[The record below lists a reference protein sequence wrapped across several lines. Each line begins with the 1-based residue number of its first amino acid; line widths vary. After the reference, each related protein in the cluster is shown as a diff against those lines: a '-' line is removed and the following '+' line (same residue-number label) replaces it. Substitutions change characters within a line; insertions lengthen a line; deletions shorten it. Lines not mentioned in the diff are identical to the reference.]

1 MKQPKPTNEQW
12 ATLYEEA
19 AAFKQAA
26 PWKGMY
32 DRDLF
37 GVQDPETGE
46 VGYCC
51 VLGRLGQVLG
61 LNVYLGAR
69 GLGGYLG
76 MQVAEFPEA
85 DPDIAYKQDTLVVHF
100 DDRSFMEPEDLKRV
114 KALGYS
120 FKGKKAWPWIRRF
133 EPGFYLRQINET
145 EVVFLTRALQQTVEM
160 AQRLKED
167 PGMLKKSGNKICLV
181 RVPSIQEDW
190 MTWEDVWQ
198 DLPVLKPPAIQV
210 PPVDELRLKR
220 LEKEVRRSGGIW
232 EGDYFFSPAVIQEGG
247 RPYHPQTVLWI
258 QQESGQIL
266 AGEFFPHQGFEKAFQ
281 DHFMA
286 LIEKLE
292 AIPQEI
298 RVRKIEVLQLLQ
310 PVTDYLKISVALNE
324 DLPGL
329 EEARQ
334 AMAEFLRRK

>member
-1 MKQPKPTNEQW
+1 MKNSNPTHEQW
-12 ATLYEEA
+12 TALYEAA
-19 AAFKQAA
+19 AAFKQTA
-26 PWKGMY
+26 PWQWMY
-32 DRDLF
+32 DGDLF

-51 VLGRLGQVLG
+51 VLGALGELLG

-69 GLGGYLG
+69 GLAGYLG
-76 MQVAEFPEA
+76 MRAEYPEA
-85 DPDIAYKQDTLVVHF
+85 DPDTIYKLDTLVVHF
-100 DDRSFMEPEDLKRV
+100 DDRSFMEPEDLKRA

-120 FKGKKAWPWIRRF
+120 FKGKKSWPWIRRY
-133 EPGFYLRQINET
+133 EPGFHLRQINAG
-145 EVVFLTRALQQTVEM
+145 EVVFLTWALQQTVEM

-167 PGMLKKSGNKICLV
+167 PGMLGKAGNKGCLV
-181 RVPSIQEDW
+181 RVPSIQEGRLF
-190 MTWEDVWQ
+190 WEDVWQ
-198 DLPVLKPPAIQV
+198 DIPLYKPPAVQV

-220 LEKEVRRSGGIW
+220 LKKEVRRPGGIW

-247 RPYHPQTVLWI
+247 RPFYPHTVLWI

-292 AIPQEI
+292 SIPQEI
-298 RVRKIEVLQLLQ
+298 RVKKIEVLQILQ
-310 PVTDYLKISVALNE
+310 PVSDYLKIPAALTK

-329 EEARQ
+329 EDARQ
-334 AMAEFLRRK
+334 AMEEFLRRQ